1 MEYPPQE
8 QTIEEL
14 ITSKIP
20 TAIPDQTIGEV
31 QKYLEINGPEFDNM
45 DYIYVLDGDTLKGV
59 LSIKEILSLDHPLK
73 VSEEMCTN
81 PITSTIDNT
90 PEEMVYLALS
100 HGLKA
105 VPVVKDGDEFL
116 GIISHNE
123 ILKIFNREVDSDIFQ
138 FGGIFHKVGE
148 EYTSINSSTYHMIRS
163 RLPWLIIGIMG
174 GIAAASLIGMF
185 EDLLSS
191 FIALASFIPVMV
203 YMSDAAGT
211 QSEALI
217 IRSMA
222 LDPKM
227 SMRNYIIRE
236 IKVAAV
242 IALASGLLAGIMA
255 FITRNNP
262 LLGAIIFL
270 SMFFSIIASV
280 IIATIAPLLFRK
292 INFDPAVATGPLATI
307 VSDIATLAIYLG
319 VALLLMGLM

>member
-1 MEYPPQE
+1 MEYPQE
-8 QTIEEL
+8 RTIEEL

-20 TAIPDQTIGEV
+20 TAIPEQTIGEV
-31 QKYLEINGPEFDNM
+31 QEYLEINGPEFDNM
-45 DYIYVLDGDTLKGV
+45 DYTYVLDGDTLKGV
-59 LSIKEILSLDHPLK
+59 LSIKEILSLDHSLK
-73 VSEEMCTN
+73 VSKVMRTN
-81 PITSTIDNT
+81 PITSTIENT
-90 PEEMVYLALS
+90 SEEMVYLALS

-105 VPVVKDGDEFL
+105 VPVVKDDNKFL
-116 GIISHNE
+116 GIISHDE
-123 ILKIFNREVDSDIFQ
+123 ILKIFNREVESDIFQ

-163 RLPWLIIGIMG
+163 RLPWLIIGIIG
-174 GIAAASLIGMF
+174 GIGAASLIGMF

-222 LDPKM
+222 LDSKM
-227 SMRNYIIRE
+227 SMKNYIIRE
-236 IKVAAV
+236 IKVATV
-242 IALASGLLAGIMA
+242 IALVSGLLAGMMA

-270 SMFFSIIASV
+270 SMFFSIIASI
-280 IIATIAPLLFRK
+280 IIATIAPLIFKK